1 MLFIKQ
7 HGFRKKQIQYEVV
20 VDCVNLFA
28 KTVCKEKKVPHTPLL
43 ATNVSITYHYSF
55 IDMIHV
61 IYTGNY
67 FISKPY
73 PKGT

>member
-28 KTVCKEKKVPHTPLL
+28 KTVCKEKKG
-43 ATNVSITYHYSF
+43 A
-55 IDMIHV
+55 
-61 IYTGNY
+61 
-67 FISKPY
+67 PY
-73 PKGT
+73 PLIGYKCVHNLSLLIH